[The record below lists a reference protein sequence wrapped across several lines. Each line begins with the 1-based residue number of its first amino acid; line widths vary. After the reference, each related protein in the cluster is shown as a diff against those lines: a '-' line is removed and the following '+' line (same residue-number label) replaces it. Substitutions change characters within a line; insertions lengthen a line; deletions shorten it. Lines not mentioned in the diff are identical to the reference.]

1 MQKQQGFTLIEL
13 VVVIVILGIL
23 AAVALPKY
31 VGLETEANQAVA
43 QGVAGSFAGA
53 SAMGFAKAKAA
64 AAVSYTAA
72 CTAAELQGG
81 FPTGCSVTAGPTACV
96 SGANTCT
103 VQCGG
108 LTGPTATAN
117 LICY

>member
-1 MQKQQGFTLIEL
+1 MRNVQQGFTLIEL

-31 VGLETEANQAVA
+31 VGLESDANKAVA

-53 SAMGFAKAKAA
+53 SAMGFAKAKATS
-64 AAVSYTAA
+64 AVSYSAGCVAT
-72 CTAAELQGG
+72 ELQGG
-81 FPTGCSVTAGPTACV
+81 FPTGCSAVAPGACA
-96 SGANTCT
+96 SGANTCVVT
-103 VQCGG
+103 CGG
-108 LTGPTATAN
+108 QTATAN